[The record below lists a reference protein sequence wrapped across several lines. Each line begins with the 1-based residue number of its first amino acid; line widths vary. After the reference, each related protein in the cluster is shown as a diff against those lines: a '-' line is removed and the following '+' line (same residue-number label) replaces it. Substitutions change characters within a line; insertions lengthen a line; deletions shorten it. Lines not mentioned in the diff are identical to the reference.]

1 MTTFRRHPRLW
12 VTAWLVFQVASLS
25 ALVPRNCCA
34 AHQPAA
40 VKTEHSSHDSVPAT
54 DCPMLAADGTACPMH
69 RGHGGHGDHREHG
82 ESSSHE
88 DPSGECSIRGRC
100 AGPMAS
106 LLALLSNQGVLPEGV
121 AALPDVES
129 RSVSPAVRES
139 VVSRLASPDPP
150 PPRA

>member
-40 VKTEHSSHDSVPAT
+40 VKTEHSSHDSAAAT

-69 RGHGGHGDHREHG
+69 RGHGNHRERG

-88 DPSGECSIRGRC
+88 GPSGECSIRGRC
-100 AGPMAS
+100 DGPMAS
-106 LLALLSNQGVLPEGV
+106 LLALLSNQGVLPEPV
-121 AALPDVES
+121 AGLPDVES
-129 RSVSPAVRES
+129 YSVSPALPES